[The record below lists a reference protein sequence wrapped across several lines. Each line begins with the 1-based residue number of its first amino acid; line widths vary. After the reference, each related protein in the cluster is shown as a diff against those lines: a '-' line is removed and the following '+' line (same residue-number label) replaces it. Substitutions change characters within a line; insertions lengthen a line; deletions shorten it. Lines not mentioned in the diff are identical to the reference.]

1 MVDLSSSQNVNVYQ
15 RVLHVIVMI
24 YPDDLHTRLG
34 TFLVK
39 LLHGYL
45 DIWHIDVSWGVSIL
59 MTPREVGFLIVS
71 SSTCFPL
78 NCPNLFRLPND
89 SSLSIICIYMHPS
102 ISSLEILVIPCDFS
116 STDVW
121 KKVHV
126 FWVKLPENL
135 ENQNGSVWECWENH
149 GKAWKNA

>member
-45 DIWHIDVSWGVSIL
+45 DI
-59 MTPREVGFLIVS
+59 
-71 SSTCFPL
+71 
-78 NCPNLFRLPND
+78 
-89 SSLSIICIYMHPS
+89 
-102 ISSLEILVIPCDFS
+102 
-116 STDVW
+116 
-121 KKVHV
+121 
-126 FWVKLPENL
+126 
-135 ENQNGSVWECWENH
+135 
-149 GKAWKNA
+149 